1 MGCGDETRRGG
12 TGDWGGTGFRCVHS
26 TGREPSWL
34 CSGNDCRKLVSKG
47 GPRRVRLR
55 SRVDRGRQ
63 PRRQPFYPGFCG
75 QWWTQYR
82 GPAGYVDVSITIYRT
97 SRQVDAPLREPA
109 YLSLRLLG
117 NGARVR
123 SASDGSGRVRHAQRL
138 REQCQFLS
146 PGRRQRVP
154 KVAGGPDLPVGVHM
168 RIHRLVHQAVI
179 RAG

>member
-109 YLSLRLLG
+109 YLSLRVLG

-123 SASDGSGRVRHAQRL
+123 SASDGSGVVSGMRNVFVSSVSS
-138 REQCQFLS
+138 FLPADVNVFPRS
-146 PGRRQRVP
+146 QEGLTYLL
-154 KVAGGPDLPVGVHM
+154 AST
-168 RIHRLVHQAVI
+168 
-179 RAG
+179 

>member
-55 SRVDRGRQ
+55 SRVDHGRQ

-109 YLSLRLLG
+109 YLSLRVLG

-123 SASDGSGRVRHAQRL
+123 SASDGSGVVSGMRNVFVSSVSS
-138 REQCQFLS
+138 FLPADVNVFPRS
-146 PGRRQRVP
+146 QEGLTYLF
-154 KVAGGPDLPVGVHM
+154 AST
-168 RIHRLVHQAVI
+168 
-179 RAG
+179 